1 MALASWFVFR
11 GNLRERFGKPKGK
24 PGDVRMPSQPISI
37 DDFLRRLRDIESDR
51 TSQKARRRTACD
63 VLMDDVLKHRWTTEN
78 DRELAQKIVSR
89 IELLRIQL
97 MG

>member
-37 DDFLRRLRDIESDR
+37 DDFLRRLRDIESDKDEPEGQA
-51 TSQKARRRTACD
+51 SDSLRRSHGRRAETP
-63 VLMDDVLKHRWTTEN
+63 LDDGERP
-78 DRELAQKIVSR
+78 
-89 IELLRIQL
+89 
-97 MG
+97 